1 MDGIPPVTGDSG
13 WSGQRE
19 GKSLYSMLGGIF
31 LFPLGLV
38 AGVNLQTPH
47 LLCFQLENEA
57 YVAG

>member
-1 MDGIPPVTGDSG
+1 
-13 WSGQRE
+13 
-19 GKSLYSMLGGIF
+19 MLGGIF

-38 AGVNLQTPH
+38 VAGVNLQTLH